1 MQRCAMATV
10 TVDPT
15 GLGLVTSFVFDAQ
28 GDQTGSDVYGAV
40 NALNQYAAMTPNG
53 AGTQSLSYDTRGNL
67 TGDGVLTLAYDPEN
81 RLVTASKTGMSATYA
96 YDPSGRRK
104 TKTVNGTVTNFL
116 HDGDTEIAEYDG
128 GGTLLR
134 RYVPGP
140 AIDHPIAMVTAAGV
154 KTLFHTDKL
163 GSVVAMSNA
172 TNGQLAEGPYTY
184 DSWGKLLQRQRP
196 LQRRR
201 PV

>member
-1 MQRCAMATV
+1 
-10 TVDPT
+10 
-15 GLGLVTSFVFDAQ
+15 
-28 GDQTGSDVYGAV
+28 
-40 NALNQYAAMTPNG
+40 MTPNG

-104 TKTVNGTVTNFL
+104 TKIVNGTTTNFI
-116 HDGDTEIAEYDG
+116 HDGETEIGDYDAAG
-128 GGTLLR
+128 NVLR

-154 KTLFHTDKL
+154 KTLFHTDKM

-184 DSWGKLLQRQRP
+184 DSWGNCFSGSAPCSAGVPFRYTGQRLDPETGPLPLPRQVLLGRAGQVLPDRSGRI
-196 LQRRR
+196 
-201 PV
+201 